1 MATINLPTPNLNTQ
15 DTKALARYMKQVV
28 DKINEHF
35 ALKEVEDIKKDEKIQ
50 ELESEINR
58 LKDQIRQITRRG

>member
-15 DTKALARYMKQVV
+15 DTEALARYMKQVV

-58 LKDQIRQITRRG
+58 LKDQIRQITRR